1 MSAGNPTK
9 KMKMWGVG
17 RIFARISLA
26 YGLLIWAT
34 EHFFSLNFKIAIIP
48 PYLRAA
54 PGVLLIVTGL
64 IFFAAAVTAVRR
76 ALSAGRLVTTGVFR
90 CCRHPLYAAWP
101 VVKSDM
107 NQRGSGRFGGEGPQ
121 QPEGEG
127 FAVMEQTA
135 ESDLLGDGPIVE
147 KDNYLPPGGE
157 PAEIRILGVD
167 PLPAHVGPVSLPPRT
182 DPGPGGGPEW

>member
-101 VVKSDM
+101 VFIVPGIALLA
-107 NQRGSGRFGGEGPQ
+107 GSWLGLTVPVFM
-121 QPEGEG
+121 
-127 FAVMEQTA
+127 FAVL
-135 ESDLLGDGPIVE
+135 SLLVRKEE
-147 KDNYLPPGGE
+147 KTLE
-157 PAEIRILGVD
+157 EEF
-167 PLPAHVGPVSLPPRT
+167 
-182 DPGPGGGPEW
+182 GPEYREYRKKVPAILPYGCLKRND